1 MSHRSQS
8 IAKLFFLF
16 DIWRMSLITR
26 VKVGNITSLSEARYC
41 AGMGVDFLGFRLG
54 KGGVSPQTYQDIIN
68 WISVPHLVL
77 EAHRDVTITLEEI
90 TTHFP
95 GHFIEISKHQLAW
108 LDAPH
113 SFILYATAS
122 DWLSLSAQVKGK
134 NNLAFVELDT
144 NGQPMPVISTFPV
157 IRRISSRADL
167 DDAVQSSAAAIS
179 LDGSTEA
186 KPGLMDYGFVG
197 EALEALS
204 AD

>member
-1 MSHRSQS
+1 
-8 IAKLFFLF
+8 
-16 DIWRMSLITR
+16 MSLITR

-77 EAHRDVTITLEEI
+77 EAHRDDTLTLEEI

-95 GHFIEISKHQLAW
+95 GHFIEINKDQLAW
-108 LDAPH
+108 LDAPY
-113 SFILYATAS
+113 SFILHATAAEWIS
-122 DWLSLSAQVKGK
+122 ISSQVKGRA
-134 NNLAFVELDT
+134 NLAFVELVT
-144 NGQPMPVISTFPV
+144 NGDEMPVISTFQV
-157 IRRISSRADL
+157 IRRVTSKEQL
-167 DDAVQSSAAAIS
+167 DEAVHLSAAAIS

-186 KPGLMDYGFVG
+186 RPGLMDYGFVG